1 MVLFR
6 CLVLAVALATGATS
20 ASTDSLPPPSENL
33 TIVTFGSSSTQG
45 VGASSRAASYP
56 AQLAALLRKSMPGG
70 RNVAVMNRGIGG
82 DDAEDM
88 TMRLQ
93 KDVIA
98 SRPHLVIWQTGSND
112 PMTHNPLPK
121 FERETREGIAAMQAS
136 GIEVMLM
143 EPQWA
148 PALER
153 IAVANAYRDVVRKV
167 GADMRVVVIRRS
179 DLMRGWIKSRL
190 MTQAEMMSPDGLH
203 MGDKGYAALAR
214 SVADEVTRTRAYRR
228 MPAMMLAQ
236 DTSRTRS

>member
-20 ASTDSLPPPSENL
+20 ASTDSLPTPSEHL
-33 TIVTFGSSSTQG
+33 TIVAFGSSSTQG

-56 AQLAALLRKSMPGG
+56 AQLAALLRKSMPID

-88 TMRLQ
+88 ALRLQ

-98 SRPHLVIWQTGSND
+98 PRPHLVIWQTGSND
-112 PMTHNPLPK
+112 PMTHNPLPT
-121 FERETREGIAAMQAS
+121 FERQTREGIAAMQAN
-136 GIEVMLM
+136 GIEVILM

-153 IAVANAYRDVVRKV
+153 IAVANAYRDIVRKV
-167 GADMRVVVIRRS
+167 GAEMRVVVIRRS
-179 DLMRGWIKSRL
+179 DLMHHWIESRI
-190 MTQAEMMSPDGLH
+190 MTKAEMMSPDGLH

-214 SVADEVTRTRAYRR
+214 FVADEIRKTRAYKRV
-228 MPAMMLAQ
+228 PATQLAL
-236 DTSRTRS
+236 DDSRTRS